1 MKLLPPRSAAL
12 GAAAALAVSSA
23 LLVASPAFAATV
35 TDDAALTGV
44 PGSALGATATQ
55 TKCDLDGDGRL
66 DLAVGMYMTMMSGG
80 ATNDE
85 GAYVLMGAGDGVAS
99 GELAAANPVTIMD
112 PSDLGWYNGGVDV
125 RCAGD
130 VNGDTFDDLVLVAQG
145 SAAYIVYGDA
155 DFATLGPIDLVAD
168 LGTRVHKLSGG
179 VGDIDGDG
187 RDEVAVN
194 QIGGAVVIVDAEQ
207 LVAPD
212 TAIAT
217 MPGTRIAGAGID
229 IVSMAGVGD
238 VNGDG
243 RDDLAVGSASYTGPA
258 AASPYTGAVWVLTD
272 LGADVTLG
280 TGPVPGFRIDGP
292 ARGYDLLGT
301 SVVGLGDIDGDGL
314 GDLLIGGESD
324 SPRSGSAVVV
334 RGGADG
340 ANVATDPLATTGFA
354 VHAAD
359 DSSVQ
364 RGWWL
369 NGVAGDDHFGH
380 AVGAVRMAGWSMLLA
395 GGMDGSIDPAQPG
408 AGYVLAL
415 DSRYL
420 VGGRIPLSPTGVFE
434 VSGLVGAA
442 DAVGANLVLGAEAG
456 QHLARSF
463 ADLTADATGDQVR
476 FAAGATALFSPGT
489 APAVRVI
496 TMNAPAPAAP
506 PNPGTKPTPNPTPNP
521 TPVPQP
527 TAPSPTLP
535 TGDDPSPGD
544 REARSLSRTGAA
556 DPVWGLAA
564 AGAAVVLG
572 AGFVLV
578 QRRRRPSV

>member
-1 MKLLPPRSAAL
+1 MVVCRAATRQKVTPIVR
-12 GAAAALAVSSA
+12 GATGA
-23 LLVASPAFAATV
+23 PAFAATV
-35 TDDAALTGV
+35 PDDAALTGV

-168 LGTRVHKLSGG
+168 LGTRVHKLSG
-179 VGDIDGDG
+179 
-187 RDEVAVN
+187 AV
-194 QIGGAVVIVDAEQ
+194 
-207 LVAPD
+207 
-212 TAIAT
+212 
-217 MPGTRIAGAGID
+217 TRAN
-229 IVSMAGVGD
+229 GVGD

-314 GDLLIGGESD
+314 GDLLIGGEPD

-456 QHLARSF
+456 LHLARSF

-535 TGDDPSPGD
+535 AGDEPSSGE

-578 QRRRRPSV
+578 QRRRRPSA